1 MLLDLS
7 NNRRLT
13 SYGMKY
19 IYSSIAER
27 VSSGLNIILTSNKE
41 ELETV
46 EHTMQE
52 LLLRI
57 NLLERIIAE

>member
-19 IYSSIAER
+19 IYSSIVDR
-27 VSSGLNIILTSNKE
+27 VAMGLTIVLTSNKE

-46 EHTMQE
+46 EKIM
-52 LLLRI
+52 
-57 NLLERIIAE
+57 